1 MSRARYEMQDPGADS
16 RSSKISLWGRI
27 GLHDANSFGN
37 HPSYKL
43 TPPWEPS
50 KLGPS
55 WMLWGGGEE
64 GGGEYGKK
72 RHASRPCQPLF
83 RSDCGARALNV
94 QLDMSHRETVAE
106 MTK

>member
-16 RSSKISLWGRI
+16 RSSKISLWGRT

-37 HPSYKL
+37 HPSYRL

-55 WMLWGGGEE
+55 WMLWGGRED
-64 GGGEYGKK
+64 GGGGGG
-72 RHASRPCQPLF
+72 A
-83 RSDCGARALNV
+83 RSDMQVDPVSRC
-94 QLDMSHRETVAE
+94 LDRIAGRVH
-106 MTK
+106 

>member
-16 RSSKISLWGRI
+16 RSSEISLWGRI

-50 KLGPS
+50 KL
-55 WMLWGGGEE
+55 
-64 GGGEYGKK
+64 
-72 RHASRPCQPLF
+72 
-83 RSDCGARALNV
+83 
-94 QLDMSHRETVAE
+94 
-106 MTK
+106 

>member
-64 GGGEYGKK
+64 GGGGSM
-72 RHASRPCQPLF
+72 A
-83 RSDCGARALNV
+83 RSDMQVDPVSRCSDRIAGRV
-94 QLDMSHRETVAE
+94 H
-106 MTK
+106 

>member
-1 MSRARYEMQDPGADS
+1 MTLLDAV
-16 RSSKISLWGRI
+16 GRR
-27 GLHDANSFGN
+27 
-37 HPSYKL
+37 
-43 TPPWEPS
+43 
-50 KLGPS
+50 
-55 WMLWGGGEE
+55 